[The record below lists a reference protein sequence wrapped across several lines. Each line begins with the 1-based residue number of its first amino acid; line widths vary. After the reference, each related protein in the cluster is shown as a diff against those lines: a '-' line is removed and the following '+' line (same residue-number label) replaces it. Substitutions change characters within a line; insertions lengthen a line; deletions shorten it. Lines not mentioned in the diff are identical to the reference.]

1 MIQGSINQLLQSAA
15 IFGRL
20 APDYE
25 KKVEMRQ
32 LTKQEDVLKGQ
43 VEAAKQSLTERK
55 ANLKPG
61 ELEQDVDVL
70 KQATQKGVQLA
81 EKGFELDPSTE
92 TYEKLLKRKRTA
104 ESASQIEK
112 DYLAQRQQLAERKAQ
127 SALQLEQ
134 NRVAKSKRNFM
145 EYLGKQETSLGG
157 TVSEL
162 PPAMQKEIA
171 SQYSKSQRKSMMNR
185 MDKEDKNK

>member
-112 DYLAQRQQLAERKAQ
+112 DYLAQRQQLAEQKAQ

-134 NRVAKSKRNFM
+134 NRVAKS
-145 EYLGKQETSLGG
+145 
-157 TVSEL
+157 
-162 PPAMQKEIA
+162 
-171 SQYSKSQRKSMMNR
+171 
-185 MDKEDKNK
+185 

>member
-32 LTKQEDVLKGQ
+32 LNKQEDVLKGQ
-43 VEAAKQSLTERK
+43 VKASKQSFNKRAEM
-55 ANLKPG
+55 N
-61 ELEQDVDVL
+61 EQEDFSQDIDVL
-70 KQATQKGVQLA
+70 KQTTEKGVQLA
-81 EKGFELDPSTE
+81 EKGFELNPSTE
-92 TYEKLLKRKRTA
+92 TYEKLLKRKSAAKDA
-104 ESASQIEK
+104 EQLETN
-112 DYLAQRQQLAERKAQ
+112 YLEARQKLAEQKAQ

-134 NRVAKSKRNFM
+134 KRISKSKRNFM

-157 TVSEL
+157 TVSQL
-162 PPAMQKEIA
+162 PPAMQKQIA
-171 SQYSKSQRKSMMNR
+171 SQYSKSQRQALMNR
-185 MDKEDKNK
+185 MDKEAKNK

>member
-61 ELEQDVDVL
+61 ELKQDVDVL

-112 DYLAQRQQLAERKAQ
+112 DYLAQRQQLAEQKAQ

-157 TVSEL
+157 TVSQL

-171 SQYSKSQRKSMMNR
+171 SQYSKSQRQSIMNR